1 MDIITILESAVNGG
15 VSVLLAVIV
24 IYWYRADTLRQLQ
37 EAKEREAIALRLA
50 QQERDD
56 KMMLLAVIGENN
68 KVKSELTLAINEL
81 RRELQEGGRYDKQ

>member
-24 IYWYRADTLRQLQ
+24 IYWYRADTLRQLA
-37 EAKEREAIALRLA
+37 EAKERETIALRLA

-81 RRELQEGGRYDKQ
+81 RRELHEGGRHER